1 MDTMFGK
8 VEAVVKNLCAF
19 LLYLVVCN
27 QSRQFFGNSSGV
39 QLCMAGFFQ
48 QFKGCF
54 QQVSGLHI
62 GIACFHGAMNETKEH
77 ASPKTLG

>member
-1 MDTMFGK
+1 MDTIFGK
-8 VEAVVKNLCAF
+8 VEAVVKIFVPSCCTLSSAISP
-19 LLYLVVCN
+19 V
-27 QSRQFFGNSSGV
+27 NSWQLQRV

-62 GIACFHGAMNETKEH
+62 GIACFHGAMDEAKEH